1 MRFSRRSGLGAA
13 VALGVLA
20 LGAPIADAQV
30 FPLPFVGPANTIGQ
44 ANGPAGCT
52 ANSPAGVGFAG
63 GTTANSCGVV
73 LSFIGPAIGEVASVV
88 GPTIIGPT
96 TVLAPVVTS
105 AGPTSGP

>member
-13 VALGVLA
+13 VALGVVA

-44 ANGPAGCT
+44 ANAPAGCT

-63 GTTANSCGVV
+63 GTTANSCGAAT
-73 LSFIGPAIGEVASVV
+73 SYIGPAVGLIANVTGPVVTGSV
-88 GPTIIGPT
+88 I
-96 TVLAPVVTS
+96 LAPVVVA
-105 AGPTSGP
+105 AGPTSGG